1 MTGEPDSS
9 GFLWFLL
16 VKKNEKNYN
25 YNVDICA

>member
-1 MTGEPDSS
+1 MTGEPELL
-9 GFLWFLL
+9 GFMCLLL